1 MIFSKKKLCLEGF
14 HVLPFLCLK
23 HSFAVQF
30 YLSFQIL
37 HRYFSLVKKWR
48 RQEYNL
54 SQILKLCIS
63 GWLALMATCFVYN
76 AWVIPFRYFFSEYQ
90 NDDNIKYWFF
100 FDYLVADMLYLLDIL
115 LFKYRVMYME
125 KGFWVKVGSD

>member
-1 MIFSKKKLCLEGF
+1 
-14 HVLPFLCLK
+14 
-23 HSFAVQF
+23 
-30 YLSFQIL
+30 
-37 HRYFSLVKKWR
+37 
-48 RQEYNL
+48 
-54 SQILKLCIS
+54 
-63 GWLALMATCFVYN
+63 MATCFVYN

-125 KGFWVKVGSD
+125 NGFWVKVSNYLLNLD